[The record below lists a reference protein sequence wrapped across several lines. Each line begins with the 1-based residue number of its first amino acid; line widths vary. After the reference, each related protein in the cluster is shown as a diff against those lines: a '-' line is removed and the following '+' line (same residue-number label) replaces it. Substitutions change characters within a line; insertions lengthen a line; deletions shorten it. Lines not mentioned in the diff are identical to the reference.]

1 MRSATARILLPVNRR
16 RSAAEMDESNSFG
29 EVVVVVGRL
38 RDAIRRLNP

>member
-29 EVVVVVGRL
+29 EVVVVGRL

>member
-1 MRSATARILLPVNRR
+1 MRSATARILRPVNRR

-29 EVVVVVGRL
+29 EVVVVGRL